1 LDLLKKLEG
10 KEVEVVSQGI
20 VYRGKLMGA
29 SENEVYLQGLNDW
42 IALPMQ
48 DITDVRETT
57 TKG

>member
-1 LDLLKKLEG
+1 MDLLKKLEG

-20 VYRGKLMGA
+20 VYKGKLMGA

-48 DITDVRETT
+48 DITDVRESP

>member
-20 VYRGKLMGA
+20 VYKGKLMGA

-48 DITDVRETT
+48 DITDVREST

>member
-1 LDLLKKLEG
+1 MDLLKKLEG

-20 VYRGKLMGA
+20 VYKGKLMGA